1 MELEA
6 ATVSSPTGLI
16 ETSRVMWESEPV
28 TMTAD
33 EAIQAA
39 DGSQRR
45 TSALDEAK
53 GWLRAIL
60 VDGPV
65 AADEAIKR
73 ARADGIAKRTL
84 DRASKELGIAKN
96 KAAMTDGWWWSLPPK
111 VTKVAEDSQV
121 STMATVGEVGNLRTA
136 DGIAEVE
143 L

>member
-1 MELEA
+1 VELEA

-53 GWLRAIL
+53 GLAPGDPGGRP
-60 VDGPV
+60 G

-73 ARADGIAKRTL
+73 
-84 DRASKELGIAKN
+84 
-96 KAAMTDGWWWSLPPK
+96 
-111 VTKVAEDSQV
+111 
-121 STMATVGEVGNLRTA
+121 GESGRYC
-136 DGIAEVE
+136 
-143 L
+143 